1 VKHKGIGAAA
11 LGAVVALGGPAWAKD
26 MVYSPLVHDGEK
38 EIEYYVDWH
47 EDTSATDVVGHELA
61 FEWGATARDQLA
73 LYGVWED
80 LSGRDLEMT
89 EYQLEWIHQ
98 FFEQGEHAW
107 DVGTYLEYATT
118 DTGDAAGVEAKI
130 LLEKTLP
137 RTTVT
142 LNGIIEKP
150 WVAWKEASPEVGY
163 AVRWALRLGPRVT
176 PAVEWFGDLGEIEDL
191 KDGPETTQLLGPVV
205 DVRLTRAI
213 KWHVGTLFGLTR
225 DSENV
230 RVKTQLA
237 VEWY

>member
-1 VKHKGIGAAA
+1 MSRFPIAGAA
-11 LGAVVALGGPAWAKD
+11 LAVLCLAAPAQAKKI
-26 MVYSPLVHDGEK
+26 VYSPLVHEGEK

-73 LYGVWED
+73 LYAVWED
-80 LSGRDLEMT
+80 LSGRDLELT

-107 DVGTYLEYATT
+107 DVGTYLEYAMT
-118 DTGDAAGVEAKI
+118 DTGDAASVEGKI
-130 LLEKTLP
+130 LLEKTFP

-142 LNGIIEKP
+142 LNGIVEKKAVS
-150 WVAWKEASPEVGY
+150 WREASPEVGY
-163 AVRWALRLGPRVT
+163 AARWALRLGERVT
-176 PAVEWFGDLGEIEDL
+176 PALELFGDLGEIEDL
-191 KDGPETTQLLGPVV
+191 KDGPETTQLLGPAV
-205 DVRLTRAI
+205 DLRLARAI

-230 RVKTQLA
+230 RVKTQVA
-237 VEWY
+237 WEWY